1 MTIIHRHIRLTAT
14 LVINL
19 SLWVTP
25 PGRDA
30 RVVRPLITR

>member
-1 MTIIHRHIRLTAT
+1 MTIIHRHIRLTAI
-14 LVINL
+14 LVMNL

-30 RVVRPLITR
+30 RSVHMLITH

>member
-1 MTIIHRHIRLTAT
+1 MTIIFNHIRLTAI

-30 RVVRPLITR
+30 RGVRPLITR